1 MSDNV
6 SFSKDLMLS
15 TLLKE
20 QAGSLL
26 SEMYLELATK
36 EVSEKEVREAV
47 KQLEDEKKIIVLVPS
62 NPELYW
68 QTIIYP
74 K

>member
-1 MSDNV
+1 MSDKVN
-6 SFSKDLMLS
+6 FAKDLILG

-26 SEMYLELATK
+26 SEMYLQFAVK

-47 KQLEDEKKIIVLVPS
+47 KQLEDEKKITVLAPS

-68 QTIIYP
+68 QTIVYP

>member
-6 SFSKDLMLS
+6 SFAKDLMLG
-15 TLLKE
+15 TLLTE

-26 SEMYLELATK
+26 SEMYLQLAIK

>member
-6 SFSKDLMLS
+6 SFAKDLMLG
-15 TLLKE
+15 TLVTE

-26 SEMYLELATK
+26 SEMYLQFAVK

>member
-6 SFSKDLMLS
+6 NFAKDLILGTLS
-15 TLLKE
+15 AE

-26 SEMYLELATK
+26 SEMYLQFAVK
-36 EVSEKEVREAV
+36 EISEKEVREAV

-68 QTIIYP
+68 QTIVYP